1 MEIFKTYKEVI
12 NVLEIS
18 CRFCGGITKHKT
30 SCPYYVPTATNYT
43 CNLCGEPIGIHDEY
57 INNGKK
63 YAHWDCIENKEDLLD
78 FLDKSINIVSD
89 DYEY

>member
-1 MEIFKTYKEVI
+1 MEIFKTYNEVI
-12 NVLEIS
+12 NVLEIG
-18 CRFCGGITKHKT
+18 CRFCGGVTKHKT
-30 SCPYYVPTATNYT
+30 ACPITVLRKLIILV
-43 CNLCGEPIGIHDEY
+43 CVHDEY

-63 YAHWDCIENKEDLLD
+63 YAHWECIESKEDLLD